1 MIQHPKFIL
10 IAGCGYV
17 GSQLARLLESRDQK
31 YLALSLSGQT
41 SEALNTEVISCDLSD
56 LREIDQLSQIIPS
69 PSAIVHCA
77 SSNRGG
83 ADAYHDVYLCGVRN
97 LIDSFP
103 DSPLFFTSS
112 TSVYAQNDGSLVNEN
127 SPAEPERETSQILR
141 EAEDVVLAHDG
152 TVLRLSGIYGPGRCL
167 YLQRLLDN
175 TASIEAG
182 TQSRFLNQI
191 HRDDA
196 AAAIAHLMQQ
206 DPDKVSGQIYNVTD
220 QHSPTQGQS
229 YESIA
234 QFLGRPTPPELP
246 PAKNKKRARTH
257 RRISNRK
264 LTLTGWQP
272 TYPTLL
278 DALKNDPDLI
288 SSFVDS
294 SDCD

>member
-1 MIQHPKFIL
+1 M
-10 IAGCGYV
+10 
-17 GSQLARLLESRDQK
+17 
-31 YLALSLSGQT
+31 
-41 SEALNTEVISCDLSD
+41 
-56 LREIDQLSQIIPS
+56 LSQKIPS

-112 TSVYAQNDGSLVNEN
+112 TSVYAQNDGSLVNED
-127 SPAEPERETSQILR
+127 SPAEPMRETSQILR
-141 EAEDVVLAHDG
+141 KAEEVVLAHDG

-167 YLQRLLDN
+167 YLQRLLDD

-182 TQSRFLNQI
+182 TEPRFLNQI

-206 DPDKVSGQIYNVTD
+206 APDKVRGQIYNVTD
-220 QHSPTQGQS
+220 QHSPTQREC
-229 YESIA
+229 YVSIA
-234 QFLGRPTPPELP
+234 KFIACPTPPELP
-246 PAKNKKRARTH
+246 AKENKKRARTH
-257 RRISNRK
+257 RRISNQK
-264 LTLTGWQP
+264 LTRTGWQP

-278 DALKNDPDLI
+278 DALKTDPDLI
-288 SSFVDS
+288 SSFADP
-294 SDCD
+294 SDCE